1 MAAANLV
8 NICVLLG
15 LNSRFAEGLPALRS
29 LRREGAAPA
38 LRQLAG
44 KPWMQ
49 GRWAATL
56 LVVQA
61 GASLLVERRFTAPP
75 LLAAAAPAC
84 RRSMEDM
91 QEAVLFAEGVLQNLD
106 GVAAGQRPPPP
117 RSIAAAYGPVPAV
130 PDFPRMLTVESV
142 RTHLAG
148 LSVRQL
154 RRVLQLLGV
163 DSSGCLEKEELVE
176 KVMQTAATDG
186 PAAAAFALSQTSL
199 HGGQEPEASNSQAPG
214 SLTQQ
219 PSAGGSRLHI
229 AAAGGQQDA
238 AAGATRAA
246 AAAAPQAAGGGGD
259 SSSRPPERRC
269 ARCGASPSEV
279 IKLRR
284 CACGLVRYCGERCQG
299 EDWVGHKAACKEA
312 RQRQQ

>member
-117 RSIAAAYGPVPAV
+117 GQLPLPTGR
-130 PDFPRMLTVESV
+130 FPLC
-142 RTHLAG
+142 RTFLAC
-148 LSVRQL
+148 L
-154 RRVLQLLGV
+154 RL
-163 DSSGCLEKEELVE
+163 K
-176 KVMQTAATDG
+176 
-186 PAAAAFALSQTSL
+186 
-199 HGGQEPEASNSQAPG
+199 ASAPTWRG
-214 SLTQQ
+214 
-219 PSAGGSRLHI
+219 
-229 AAAGGQQDA
+229 
-238 AAGATRAA
+238 
-246 AAAAPQAAGGGGD
+246 
-259 SSSRPPERRC
+259 
-269 ARCGASPSEV
+269 
-279 IKLRR
+279 
-284 CACGLVRYCGERCQG
+284 
-299 EDWVGHKAACKEA
+299 
-312 RQRQQ
+312 